1 MSAQN
6 IEEHIGYHIRRAHS
20 RFAKVFQE
28 YSKQYG
34 LKSQQITM
42 LTSIR
47 DTPGIGPAVVADRH
61 SIERSHV
68 TMLIG
73 DLVKRGLVVKHDV
86 RADGRKKGLFLT
98 KTGEVFVAEIM
109 EKLYHDMEPKLH
121 GVLNS
126 DEKTQLVSLLRKIY
140 LV

>member
-6 IEEHIGYHIRRAHS
+6 IEDHIGYHIRRAHS

-28 YSKQYG
+28 HTREFG

-42 LTSIR
+42 LNSIR
-47 DTPGIGPAVVADRH
+47 GNPGISPAVIADTH

-73 DLVKRGLVVKHDV
+73 DLVKRGLVLKHDV
-86 RADGRKKGLFLT
+86 RSDGRRKGLYLT
-98 KTGEVFVAEIM
+98 QEGETFISDM
-109 EKLYHDMEPKLH
+109 MLRLYHDMEPKLH
-121 GVLNS
+121 GMLTEE
-126 DEKTQLVSLLRKIY
+126 EKSQLVSLLRKIY
-140 LV
+140 LS